1 MKKLGF
7 GAMRLPMMNGDSGMI
22 DIEHLT
28 EMVDL
33 FLERG
38 FTYFDTSYV
47 YHGGESEKIL
57 KQVLVDR
64 YPRSSFTITTKAP
77 VFLIESQQHF
87 FHIFDEQL
95 DRLGT
100 DYVDYYWL
108 HAVNGEMYK
117 RIESLK
123 LVDALAQ
130 LKQEGRAKHIGF
142 SYHDSPELLDRI
154 LTEHPE
160 LEYVQ
165 LQLNYFDWDSPYVAA
180 KDCYEVCKKHG
191 KLVVVMEPVKG
202 GALASL
208 PGELEDI
215 LKTCDP
221 NLSTASWAIRF
232 AASLD
237 HVFMVLSGMSN
248 MEQMQDNISYME
260 QFHPFSE
267 QESVAVS
274 KVAQAL
280 RQDMDLYAGG
290 FCGGGSPLSEENRA
304 CENRANAERSQKDG
318 RLYQHQYLLRSLS
331 RFCRESRRLQPVR
344 KMPAFGKWERRDCHA
359 EKGQRYDYT
368 FLRKG
373 ETPQGDTIMA

>member
-7 GAMRLPMMNGDSGMI
+7 GAMRLPMMNGDSTKI

-28 EMVDL
+28 EMVDS

-87 FHIFDEQL
+87 FRIFEEQL

-123 LVDALAQ
+123 LVDALVQ

-142 SYHDSPELLDRI
+142 SYHDSPELLDQI
-154 LTEHPE
+154 LTDHPE

-180 KDCYEVCKKHG
+180 KDCYDVCKKHG

-208 PGELEDI
+208 PEELEDV
-215 LKTCDP
+215 LKDCDP
-221 NLSTASWAIRF
+221 NYSMASWAIRF

-237 HVFMVLSGMSN
+237 HVFMVLSRMSN

-260 QFHPFSE
+260 QFQPLSE

-280 RQDMDLYAGG
+280 RQDMAYTPEDFAEAETLCPKKIGLVKIAQMLNDHKKMEGLSNTCIYYEPYLGSAGKTADCDQ
-290 FCGGGSPLSEENRA
+290 CGKCLPA
-304 CENRANAERSQKDG
+304 AN
-318 RLYQHQYLLRSLS
+318 
-331 RFCRESRRLQPVR
+331 
-344 KMPAFGKWERRDCHA
+344 
-359 EKGQRYDYT
+359 GQDVIAM
-368 FLRKG
+368 LK
-373 ETPQGDTIMA
+373 EANDTITHF

>member
-7 GAMRLPMMNGDSGMI
+7 GAMRLPMMNGDSGKI

-117 RIESLK
+117 RIESL
-123 LVDALAQ
+123 LSLI
-130 LKQEGRAKHIGF
+130 HI
-142 SYHDSPELLDRI
+142 
-154 LTEHPE
+154 
-160 LEYVQ
+160 
-165 LQLNYFDWDSPYVAA
+165 
-180 KDCYEVCKKHG
+180 
-191 KLVVVMEPVKG
+191 
-202 GALASL
+202 
-208 PGELEDI
+208 
-215 LKTCDP
+215 
-221 NLSTASWAIRF
+221 
-232 AASLD
+232 
-237 HVFMVLSGMSN
+237 
-248 MEQMQDNISYME
+248 
-260 QFHPFSE
+260 
-267 QESVAVS
+267 
-274 KVAQAL
+274 
-280 RQDMDLYAGG
+280 
-290 FCGGGSPLSEENRA
+290 
-304 CENRANAERSQKDG
+304 
-318 RLYQHQYLLRSLS
+318 
-331 RFCRESRRLQPVR
+331 
-344 KMPAFGKWERRDCHA
+344 
-359 EKGQRYDYT
+359 
-368 FLRKG
+368 
-373 ETPQGDTIMA
+373 